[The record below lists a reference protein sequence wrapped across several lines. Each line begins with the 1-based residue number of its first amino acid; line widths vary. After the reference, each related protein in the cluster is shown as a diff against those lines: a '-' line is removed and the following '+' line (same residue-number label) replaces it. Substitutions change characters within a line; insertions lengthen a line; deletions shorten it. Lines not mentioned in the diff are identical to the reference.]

1 MLQHLIRPKDVPKG
15 LRRLGD
21 DRGVG
26 DDIDDALTPLR
37 YGMLQSPHHRG
48 NRLAGTCGERERVDL
63 SLSRAPMVAT
73 LVEEGCSRLIDP
85 PLTVEVRHI
94 LL

>member
-26 DDIDDALTPLR
+26 DDLDDALTPLR
-37 YGMLQSPHHRG
+37 YGML
-48 NRLAGTCGERERVDL
+48 
-63 SLSRAPMVAT
+63 
-73 LVEEGCSRLIDP
+73 
-85 PLTVEVRHI
+85 
-94 LL
+94 